1 MININV
7 YVANNCPACKRAV
20 AILQSFSYY
29 NSGVEVI
36 VINIENS
43 KTTITIVP
51 AVYLNDEL
59 YCFGEIDK
67 SKLKQKINK
76 LLIKN

>member
-29 NSGVEVI
+29 NSRINLI
-36 VINIENS
+36 VINIESS
-43 KTTITIVP
+43 KAPVTIVP
-51 AVYLNDEL
+51 AVYLNDDL

-67 SKLKQKINK
+67 SKLKQKINN
-76 LLIKN
+76 LLA

>member
-29 NSGVEVI
+29 NSGVELI

-43 KTTITIVP
+43 KAPVTIVP

-67 SKLKQKINK
+67 SKLKLKIRN
-76 LLIKN
+76 LLS

>member
-29 NSGVEVI
+29 NSRIKIG
-36 VINIENS
+36 VINIESS
-43 KTTITIVP
+43 KTPISIVP

-67 SKLKQKINK
+67 SKLRKKVNN
-76 LLIKN
+76 LLN